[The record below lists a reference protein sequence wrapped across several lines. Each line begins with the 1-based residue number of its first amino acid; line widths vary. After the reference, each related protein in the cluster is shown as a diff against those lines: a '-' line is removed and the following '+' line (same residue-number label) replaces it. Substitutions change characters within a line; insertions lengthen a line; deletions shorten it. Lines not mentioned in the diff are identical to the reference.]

1 MNDAERRTIISQVS
15 PVLLVLSYSSSQ
27 RKDSRYT
34 LTGNLELYDPLVL
47 AFGLPPL
54 ANVWLVMLK
63 YSTVRRSARSRLVRD
78 Q

>member
-54 ANVWLVMLK
+54 ANV
-63 YSTVRRSARSRLVRD
+63 
-78 Q
+78 